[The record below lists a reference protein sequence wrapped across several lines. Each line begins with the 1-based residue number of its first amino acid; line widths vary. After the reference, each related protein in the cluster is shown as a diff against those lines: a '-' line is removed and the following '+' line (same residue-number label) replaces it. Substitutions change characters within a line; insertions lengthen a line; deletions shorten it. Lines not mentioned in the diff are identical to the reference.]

1 MDKKLQ
7 DKINNSIHRDI
18 YLLMNEMEKT
28 GMNYLFNLEFL
39 VEANE
44 MMSNPDFKGPREP
57 VSFEIVSA
65 IFAPVVKQIEVM
77 K

>member
-1 MDKKLQ
+1 MNKELQ

-18 YLLMNEMEKT
+18 YYMMAEMEKT
-28 GMNYLFNLEFL
+28 GMNYLFNIEFL

-44 MMSNPDFKGPREP
+44 MMASPDFKGPREP